1 MLENKSEKNEIEI
14 DEETDKANV
23 TSYHLYRRLLSY
35 ALQYWKIFIFA
46 IVGMVIVAAASTAFP
61 ALMQPMMDDGFVNRD
76 PDSIKWIPL
85 ALIAIFFVRVVGAF
99 VSSYGMSVIG
109 RNVIR
114 ELRSE
119 MFSRLIALPKAF
131 FDQATTGELISKFS
145 FDVEQVANATTK
157 AITVF
162 IRDALTIIALVGWM
176 FYLNIKL
183 ALVFIAVA
191 PIVAILVV
199 SVSKRF
205 RNISRNIQHS
215 MGDVSRIIEES
226 IKGQLV
232 VKIFGGSDYEK
243 EQFTAVNDINR
254 RQNLRMQMTQAL
266 SSPVVQLLIACALAL
281 IIYMATLDSM
291 IEEITAGTFVSFIIA
306 MSMML
311 PPVRSL
317 TSIIS
322 ELQRGVAA
330 AESVFNFIDLQDEKD
345 EGTYSAE
352 KVNGFIEFDNVNF
365 SYSGSNSNS
374 TLDANTNKGAL
385 ALSNINLTIEVGQTI
400 AFVGRSG
407 SGKSTL
413 LNLIPRLYD
422 LTHDGHSGGQIR
434 IDDINIVDFKLDN
447 LRSHISYVGQDV
459 VLFNDTIEHNIAY
472 GAMKKC
478 SHDDI
483 VTAAKSAYA
492 DGFINASSNG
502 YKTMVGERGV
512 MLSGGQRQR
521 IAIARAL
528 LKDAPILILDEA
540 TSALDTESERYI
552 QSSLETLMK
561 QRTTLVIAHRLSTI
575 EKADVIVVMDKG
587 KIVEKGTHD
596 ELLALNGHYSTLH
609 QMHFKEN

>member
-1 MLENKSEKNEIEI
+1 MAELRQSEISNN
-14 DEETDKANV
+14 DSHQDKLTAV
-23 TSYHLYRRLLSY
+23 YLYRRLLSY
-35 ALQYWKIFIFA
+35 TFQYWQIFTIA
-46 IVGMVIVAAASTAFP
+46 IIGMVVVAGASTAFP
-61 ALMQPMMDDGFVNRD
+61 ALMQPMMDEGFVDRD
-76 PDSIKWIPL
+76 PNSIKWIPL
-85 ALIAIFFVRVVGAF
+85 ILIGIFFIRVIGAF
-99 VSSYGMSVIG
+99 VSTYGMSIIG

-114 ELRSE
+114 ELRAE
-119 MFSRLIALPKAF
+119 MFSRLISLPKSF
-131 FDQATTGELISKFS
+131 YDEATTGELISKFS

-162 IRDALTIIALVGWM
+162 IRDALTVIALIAWM
-176 FYLNIKL
+176 FYLNVKL
-183 ALVFIAVA
+183 ALVFVAVA
-191 PIVAILVV
+191 PIVTFLII

-205 RNISRNIQHS
+205 RSISKNIQDS

-243 EQFTAVNDINR
+243 EQFAVVNNINR

-266 SSPVVQLLIACALAL
+266 SSPIVQLLVACALAL

-291 IEEITAGTFVSFIIA
+291 IEEITAGTFVSFIIT
-306 MSMML
+306 MSMLL

-317 TSIIS
+317 TSIVS

-330 AESVFNFIDLQDEKD
+330 AESVFNFIDLKDEVN
-345 EGTYSAE
+345 EGTYTSD
-352 KVNGFIEFDNVNF
+352 KVKGDITFDHVNF
-365 SYSGSNSNS
+365 SYSQNDKNELS
-374 TLDANTNKGAL
+374 
-385 ALSNINLTIEVGQTI
+385 LSNINLTVESGQTVAI
-400 AFVGRSG
+400 VGRSG

-422 LTHDGHSGGQIR
+422 LSKEVNLSGGASSSRTPSGSIR
-434 IDDINIVDFKLDN
+434 IDNTNINDFELQN

-472 GAMKKC
+472 GSMKKC
-478 SHDDI
+478 SHDDVI
-483 VTAAKSAYA
+483 KAAKAAYA
-492 DGFINASSNG
+492 DEFIQATDNG
-502 YKTMVGERGV
+502 YMTMVGERGV
-512 MLSGGQRQR
+512 LLSGGQRQR

-552 QSSLETLMK
+552 QSSLEILMT

-575 EKADVIVVMDKG
+575 EKADVIVVMDEG
-587 KIVEKGTHD
+587 EIVEKGSHE
-596 ELLALNGHYSTLH
+596 ELLALKGHYSALH
-609 QMHFKEN
+609 QMHFQESKS